1 MEEFFGY
8 RFKNP
13 ALLQEALTAP
23 AYRIDFPDARDNQ
36 RLEFLGDSI
45 LNFAVSS
52 FLFKKFPA
60 ASEGELTMKRAQM
73 VSTLALARCAEKNS
87 LCDFL
92 RINARGK
99 APASGSK
106 CYADAVEALVG
117 ALWLDGGVEAV
128 ESVLDMMGLYDE
140 STAESSNPKGELQ
153 IYSQA
158 LEKRLRP
165 EYVLVSVEGKAH
177 EPVFTVEVRLEG
189 VGSAVAKDST
199 RKGAEA
205 KAAAK
210 LMSQIKGSNE

>member
-1 MEEFFGY
+1 
-8 RFKNP
+8 
-13 ALLQEALTAP
+13 
-23 AYRIDFPDARDNQ
+23 
-36 RLEFLGDSI
+36 
-45 LNFAVSS
+45 
-52 FLFKKFPA
+52 
-60 ASEGELTMKRAQM
+60 
-73 VSTLALARCAEKNS
+73 
-87 LCDFL
+87 
-92 RINARGK
+92 
-99 APASGSK
+99 
-106 CYADAVEALVG
+106 
-117 ALWLDGGVEAV
+117 
-128 ESVLDMMGLYDE
+128 MMGLYDE